1 MTRDQKTFRSMAI
14 GMAIIISFSAT
25 MHVFLIRR
33 KAIKAHRYE
42 PTYGNQPTESADKT
56 LLAGGGTV
64 EGEVIAVSF
73 DKFFLRVNGK
83 VQPFMVQ
90 QRAMP
95 EVGQRLSVSY
105 AGGRPPQAVDFQELP
120 AGH

>member
-14 GMAIIISFSAT
+14 GMAVIIGFSAA
-25 MHVFLIRR
+25 MHVYLIKK

-42 PTYGNQPTESADKT
+42 PTYGDKPAEQPDKA

-73 DKFFLRVNGK
+73 DKFFLRINDK
-83 VQPFMVQ
+83 VQPFSVSD
-90 QRAMP
+90 RALP
-95 EVGQRLSVSY
+95 KVGQRLSVSY
-105 AGGRPPQAVDFQELP
+105 AGGRPPQAVEFQELP
-120 AGH
+120 VGH

>member
-1 MTRDQKTFRSMAI
+1 MAI
-14 GMAIIISFSAT
+14 GMAIIISFSAA

-42 PTYGNQPTESADKT
+42 PTYGNQPKEPADQT

-95 EVGQRLSVSY
+95 EVGQKLSVSY

-120 AGH
+120 PGH